1 MKYRWSDFSEQ
12 ERGTLQIA
20 IAFLS
25 GRLEERDTINWALKL
40 TPSDR
45 VKRVGVVEIIN
56 SPRERQISEPWR
68 TSWRLIE
75 ESWNNQIPERDTISR
90 EYWVAERLKSGDK
103 SGSMIEAIVDLV
115 APRLE
120 VKSRQEWPGIEPQSM
135 RKRKPKSPSELFYCG
150 LTSGEISA
158 PSKLKLADT
167 SDRHFLAA
175 LARGLEGA
183 ISKGLDIAKRIG
195 WREGGN
201 LWRLGDL
208 HRVYFASAQNLS
220 ATDEHEPD
228 AYHRGIAPSVKLLHS
243 VVSRLNEVDP
253 NMALGIIQRWK
264 LTDTIIHQRLWA
276 AFSRDP
282 AVTPASEVSEWLLN
296 LNNSQFWD
304 VHLYPE
310 IAELRALRF
319 AEFGA
324 KSKRAIISRIRRRP
338 PKSFWTKD
346 IEVSKVN
353 DARLYWVV
361 REMKRLQ
368 IAGAKLTPADE
379 KWLADNISKF
389 TDLQQMNRIDEGF
402 LHAPKAGWVLP
413 DPDHKFDT
421 LSGLERLKQ
430 LEADLLA
437 PRDNWDKD
445 RAERAWDWIR
455 EGNNTARILEDL
467 ESTDNAGAQF
477 QKLWDLFGMASFT
490 NSPSEAEHAGRNIS
504 DETIR
509 TLRLIKKLPP
519 ETIHGAIEGLSR
531 WLSYRAPHVVSSP
544 EGFEVWNLLWPE
556 AVNNTNSRQKEG
568 EAINLSTVAWSESDH
583 EPLDSDTLNTPVGE
597 LLDVYFKA
605 CPNLSNVPHPFSEG
619 TALRQMRDQIASATE
634 RSDLIARYRM
644 VEELPYFLRADPDWA
659 QDYLVKALAD
669 DNEHA
674 LALWRAA
681 ARRGR
686 FGREVQEQIGYHMVM
701 RATDLR
707 LGRETR
713 QRIVFRLVVECLH
726 SILEK
731 RNQPPVPHKSIQQ
744 MLRNLD
750 DEVRASA
757 AGILPQFLREM
768 QGTNSPSAEELFTA
782 AVEPFLRTVWPQEY
796 SFATPGVSHSFAG
809 IPALSKGAFSQAV
822 KAIERYLV
830 PFECWSM
837 HEYWLFGEED
847 GAESKSL
854 IDNPDKADA
863 LLRLLDLTIGT
874 AEGSVIP
881 YDLNLALE
889 QIRIVDS
896 GLTSSPAF
904 RRLETATRRIS

>member
-25 GRLEERDTINWALKL
+25 GRLEERDTIDWALKL

-45 VKRVGVVEIIN
+45 VMRVGVVEIIN

-68 TSWRLIE
+68 TAWRLIE

-120 VKSRQEWPGIEPQSM
+120 VKSRQEWPSRKQQSK
-135 RKRKPKSPSELFYCG
+135 RKRKPKSPAEMFYCG
-150 LTSGEISA
+150 LTSGAITA
-158 PSKLKLADT
+158 PSKLKLDDA

-183 ISKGLDIAKRIG
+183 ISKGLEIAKRID
-195 WREGGN
+195 WREGGG

-208 HRVYFASAQNLS
+208 HRVYFVPAQS
-220 ATDEHEPD
+220 FGATDEHEPD

-253 NMALGIIQRWK
+253 DKALGFIQRWK

-276 AFSRDP
+276 ALSRDP
-282 AVTPASEVSEWLLN
+282 AVTPAPEVSEWLLL
-296 LNNSQFWD
+296 LNDAQFWD

-310 IAELRALRF
+310 IAELRVIRF
-319 AEFGA
+319 AEFDA
-324 KSKRAIISRIRRRP
+324 KSQRAIISRIRRRP

-346 IEVSKVN
+346 IEVAKVN
-353 DARLYWVV
+353 DARLYWVI

-368 IAGAKLTPADE
+368 IAGANLSQADE
-379 KWLADNISKF
+379 KLLADNISKF
-389 TDLQQMNRIDEGF
+389 ADLQHMNRIDEGF
-402 LHAPKAGWVLP
+402 LHAPKAGWVQP
-413 DPDHKFDT
+413 DPDRKFDA

-430 LEADLLA
+430 LEAALMA
-437 PRDNWDKD
+437 PRDNWRNDK
-445 RAERAWDWIR
+445 AERAWDWIR
-455 EGNNTARILEDL
+455 ENNNTILILEDL

-477 QKLWDLFGMASFT
+477 PKVWDMFGKASFT
-490 NSPSEAEHAGRNIS
+490 NSPSKVEQPGRNIR

-509 TLRLIKKLPP
+509 TLRLIKKLPA
-519 ETIHGAIEGLSR
+519 ETVRDAIDGLSS
-531 WLSYRAPHVVSSP
+531 WLSYRASDVVSFP
-544 EGFEVWNLLWPE
+544 EGFEVWKLLWPE
-556 AVNNTNSRQKEG
+556 AVNSTNLRQKDG
-568 EAINLSTVAWSESDH
+568 EPINLSTVAWSESDH

-597 LLDVYFKA
+597 LLNVYFKA
-605 CPNLSNVPHPFSEG
+605 CPNLDDDPHPFSEG
-619 TALRQMRDQIASATE
+619 KPLCQMRDKIASATE

-644 VEELPYFLRADPDWA
+644 VEALPYLLRADPDWA
-659 QDYLVKALAD
+659 QEHLVKALTD
-669 DNEHA
+669 DKEQA

-681 ARRGR
+681 ARRGH
-686 FGREVQEQIGYHMVM
+686 FGREVQEKIGDHMVM

-731 RNQPPVPHKSIQQ
+731 RNQPPVPHMSIQQ

-750 DEVRASA
+750 DEVRAYA

-782 AVEPFLRTVWPQEY
+782 AVEPFLQTVWPQEY

-822 KAIERYLV
+822 SAIERYLV

-847 GAESKSL
+847 GAESILL
-854 IDNPDKADA
+854 IDSPDKAGA
-863 LLRLLDLTIGT
+863 LLRMLDLTIGT

-881 YDLNLALE
+881 YDLNRALE
-889 QIRIVDS
+889 QIRNVDS
-896 GLTSSPAF
+896 SLTSRPAF
-904 RRLETATRRIS
+904 RRLETATRRNS